1 MIRATVA
8 EYPGRP
14 FVRCVLAHLY
24 TELGRTEEARR
35 EFTDLARNGF
45 AAIPFDIEWLYGTSL
60 LAETCALVGDSDSA
74 AELYGL
80 LFPYES
86 LNAVDVPEGMRGA
99 VSRYLGL
106 LASTLRRFEDAEHH
120 FEDALAMNERMGAR
134 PWLAHTQ
141 LDYARMLL
149 AAGPSGRQH
158 AQDLL
163 DQALATYRE
172 LGMKSYAAKA
182 ATLARE
188 IGATA

>member
-1 MIRATVA
+1 MFAGQR
-8 EYPGRP
+8 RP
-14 FVRCVLAHLY
+14 KP
-24 TELGRTEEARR
+24 LGVS
-35 EFTDLARNGF
+35 
-45 AAIPFDIEWLYGTSL
+45 TSSG
-60 LAETCALVGDSDSA
+60 V
-74 AELYGL
+74 
-80 LFPYES
+80 
-86 LNAVDVPEGMRGA
+86 RGA

-149 AAGPSGRQH
+149 AGGGPSERQH
-158 AQDLL
+158 AQELL

-172 LGMKSYAAKA
+172 LGMKSYAARA
-182 ATLARE
+182 ATLAHE